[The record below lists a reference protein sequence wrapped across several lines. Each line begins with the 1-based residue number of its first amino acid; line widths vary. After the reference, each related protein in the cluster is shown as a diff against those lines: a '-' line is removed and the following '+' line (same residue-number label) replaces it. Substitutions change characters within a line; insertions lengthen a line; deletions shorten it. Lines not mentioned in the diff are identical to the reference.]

1 VFDFLPKDVQVTE
14 KDLADTPPAVL
25 KLLFAMA
32 EEITRLNKQ
41 IEGLDA
47 KLGENAV
54 NPNFRTTLLSGICTP
69 NMVFKRDA
77 DEKKKKS
84 VFREV

>member
-1 VFDFLPKDVQVTE
+1 MRSKFYLMVVFLLSQVSRNSVPQVSCGVITE
-14 KDLADTPPAVL
+14 Y
-25 KLLFAMA
+25 
-32 EEITRLNKQ
+32 
-41 IEGLDA
+41 GS
-47 KLGENAV
+47 AV